1 MIAREVVVVTCL
13 VLATAIV
20 AASAAGVLLM
30 PDSYRKLHYI
40 APVSIVAQVL
50 VAIAVFTW
58 MGLSENTGE
67 TLLATAIMIVTS
79 PYLSHATL
87 RAIRI
92 RERAQ
97 RRERRA

>member
-1 MIAREVVVVTCL
+1 VIAREVVVIACL

-20 AASAAGVLLM
+20 AASAAGIVLM
-30 PDSYRKLHYI
+30 PGSYRKLHYVT
-40 APVSIVAQVL
+40 PVSVVSQVL

-67 TLLATAIMIVTS
+67 TSIAVAFMIVTS

-87 RAIRI
+87 RAIRV
-92 RERAQ
+92 RERASS
-97 RRERRA
+97 RERRS